1 MSHGGWRPH
10 LESAL
15 CLSVSDL
22 RKAGALKAGTTC
34 LGTWQWSRGSEPA
47 GFISYRVAVTG
58 TRDGTLTLTYTTT
71 NRDGEKQDHSYDVP
85 LGSEAMRFGG
95 VRWWFHCPY
104 TGRRVLKLYKFGSI
118 DKFCARTAIRPLPTY
133 ASQRVSGIEKYQH
146 ARWRLRKK
154 LGDPGDL
161 RDNLNKPPRMREA
174 TFARYWEKDC
184 DLAEREDMAF
194 LGRMRTFMA
203 RWAR

>member
-1 MSHGGWRPH
+1 MSYGGWRPH

-15 CLSVSDL
+15 RLSVSDL
-22 RKAGALKAGTTC
+22 RTAGALKAGTTC
-34 LGTWQWSRGSEPA
+34 LGTWQWSRGGEPA
-47 GFISYRVAVTG
+47 GSISYRVQLTG

-71 NRDGEKQDHSYDVP
+71 NRDGGKQDHSYDVR
-85 LGSEAMRFGG
+85 LSSEAMRFGG

-154 LGDPGDL
+154 LGDPGSL
-161 RDNLNKPPRMREA
+161 LDNLNKPPGMRWK
-174 TFARYWEKDC
+174 TFARYVDR
-184 DLAEREDMAF
+184 DNALAEKEDMAF
-194 LGRMRTFMA
+194 LGHCRTLMA
-203 RWAR
+203 RW